1 MQHLSEI
8 HVPHNLE
15 PVLHNQETSLHL
27 PSPHSQSS
35 ISVPSPSNLQANQQ
49 ALDTS
54 ALLRNLEHDNVILSA
69 FSESFAIQSP
79 ILSTDVLGHCN
90 AMDTSPHCCGEISLS
105 GFCSDGTSSSSN
117 SPENEDSDSTDR
129 HKDMAFT

>member
-8 HVPHNLE
+8 HVPDNLE
-15 PVLHNQETSLHL
+15 PVLHQETSLHL
-27 PSPHSQSS
+27 PSPHSQPS
-35 ISVPSPSNLQANQQ
+35 ISLPSPSNLQANLQ
-49 ALDTS
+49 AHDTS

-79 ILSTDVLGHCN
+79 IISTAALGNCD
-90 AMDTSPHCCGEISLS
+90 AMDTAPHFCGDISLS
-105 GFCSDGTSSSSN
+105 EFCSDGTSSSSN